1 MLKNEIYREIIN
13 DNEFRGYDLLNYLL
27 MKDNEFKEVV
37 SSGLR
42 TGFIRKFN
50 DDEWERVLRVSYV
63 PEVRCINSF
72 FEMFKEGLNIGN
84 ALGTT
89 KYLGHEYSDVDVVRG
104 SLPVL
109 DDVIVSTNSMDHW
122 WLETDDSIIDPSL
135 LLIIHPLY
143 RDKLGYIEADRF
155 CLDKKGKYSM

>member
-1 MLKNEIYREIIN
+1 MLKNEIYKEIIN

-27 MKDNEFKEVV
+27 TKDSNFKEVIT
-37 SSGLR
+37 SGLR

-50 DDEWERVLRVSYV
+50 DDEWEKIIKVSYI

-84 ALGTT
+84 ACGTS
-89 KYLGHEYSDVDVVRG
+89 KYLGKEYSSVDIVCG

-109 DDVIVSTNSMDHW
+109 NDVIVSDNMDHW

-143 RDKLGYIEADRF
+143 RDKLGYVESDRF
-155 CLDKKGKYSM
+155 CLDKRGKYSL